1 MLTNSPARTPSA
13 MAIAIVSLVRLLC
26 MKIGAESAQP
36 RSMTYRVVVS
46 RFGQSAPVF
55 TTAPSTIL
63 GPRIPARRKESP
75 PIADIC
81 RLFRKSP
88 RQRDC
93 LVGLGGLEPGDK
105 HAVVSNLSP
114 NGRCCDQMSLD

>member
-63 GPRIPARRKESP
+63 GPRIPERRKESP

-88 RQRDC
+88 RTGDC
-93 LVGLGGLEPGDK
+93 VVAD
-105 HAVVSNLSP
+105 AVVVEPVSP
-114 NGRCCDQMSLD
+114 YEFPANREKYREF

>member
-63 GPRIPARRKESP
+63 GPRILTPSASLIITAMRDQ
-75 PIADIC
+75 AD
-81 RLFRKSP
+81 RH
-88 RQRDC
+88 
-93 LVGLGGLEPGDK
+93 GLQG
-105 HAVVSNLSP
+105 
-114 NGRCCDQMSLD
+114 